1 MISMSEA
8 IAVVQGMQEKGEL
21 EIGPNA
27 MVIRLMGFRII
38 SGRIPAA
45 VRRELNDAVKSGV
58 LGRLPKQGLKPE
70 AYFHPN
76 GKWNAME
83 ARDKAAAESIEAIRN
98 VCGGEPL

>member
-38 SGRIPAA
+38 SGRIPAS
-45 VRRELNDAVKSGV
+45 VRRELNDAVKAGV

-83 ARDKAAAESIEAIRN
+83 ARDKAAAESIEAILK
-98 VCGGEPL
+98 VCGGGPI

>member
-38 SGRIPAA
+38 SGRIPAS
-45 VRRELNDAVKSGV
+45 VRRELNDAVKAGV

-76 GKWNAME
+76 GKWNAMD
-83 ARDKAAAESIEAIRN
+83 ARDKVAAESIEAILK
-98 VCGGEPL
+98 VCGGGPI